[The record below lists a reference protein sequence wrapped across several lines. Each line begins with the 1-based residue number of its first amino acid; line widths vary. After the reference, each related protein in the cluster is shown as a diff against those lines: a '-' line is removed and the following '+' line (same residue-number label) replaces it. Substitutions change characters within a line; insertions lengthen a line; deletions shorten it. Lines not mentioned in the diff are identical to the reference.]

1 MKRRDF
7 ISLRKSGTQGLIGAG
22 VTIASSNVIAK
33 EVLQTQKP
41 NTSFPS
47 AGNKIT
53 AKVLSSEIPC
63 TIGMKP
69 GDEFKLGFRKC
80 GDFCGFFYSSIH
92 DSIMS
97 LQFGEMETVRI
108 RWNSYVQIRRKRS
121 S

>member
-7 ISLRKSGTQGLIGAG
+7 IAQGLIGAG